1 MFSVPAVKLLG
12 YCRMPLRGKRL
23 ICILGHPPCHH
34 GSQSPTPRVSW
45 IVLFFQSTKTQARRK
60 LENRQVDDQLD
71 HPALRLIAARPDL
84 FARQGNVAATWR
96 CRDGKRF
103 GPYYRLSYRVDG
115 RQCASL
121 SRPGGA
127 LVERVRQALG
137 AQQQAITQYRLF
149 DRLVR
154 QVRASLRI
162 EKIRLRSLLCPFGLR
177 LKGWEVRG
185 WRISPLRW
193 LLPSRRRLFPAVA
206 IRARRMRRRP
216 PNDPVARLHRFLEAR
231 DGYVLDGDVG
241 RALETPHL
249 RR

>member
-1 MFSVPAVKLLG
+1 MTNSITRRCGSLPHGRTCSHAKETSPPLG
-12 YCRMPLRGKRL
+12 
-23 ICILGHPPCHH
+23 
-34 GSQSPTPRVSW
+34 
-45 IVLFFQSTKTQARRK
+45 
-60 LENRQVDDQLD
+60 D
-71 HPALRLIAARPDL
+71 
-84 FARQGNVAATWR
+84 AATEK
-96 CRDGKRF
+96 GLAPTT
-103 GPYYRLSYRVDG
+103 GSAIESTAG
-115 RQCASL
+115 SASL
-121 SRPGGA
+121 YLGRAGA

-137 AQQQAITQYRLF
+137 AQQQAITRYRLF

-206 IRARRMRRRP
+206 MRARRMRRRP

-241 RALETPHL
+241 RAMETPHL